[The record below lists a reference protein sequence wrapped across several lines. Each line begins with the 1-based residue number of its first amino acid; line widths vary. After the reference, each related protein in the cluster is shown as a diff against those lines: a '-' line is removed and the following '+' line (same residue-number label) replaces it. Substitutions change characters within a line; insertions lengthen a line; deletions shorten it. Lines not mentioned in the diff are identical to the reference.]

1 MAKTERKE
9 KRGEA
14 CKIRL
19 LSSTGIADS
28 ELERASDLRVG
39 DSKSLWGADQFKNLP
54 LPIRFSN
61 ELRPFCHLT
70 SGKP

>member
-1 MAKTERKE
+1 MKWQRPSVKK

-28 ELERASDLRVG
+28 ELERASELRVG

-54 LPIRFSN
+54 RSHSLL
-61 ELRPFCHLT
+61 E
-70 SGKP
+70 